1 MIKRDTD
8 EKLSA
13 IALRLRLAYTR
24 YHFNEMINTVTEAR
38 RLLEKSCF
46 IFLEKKLT
54 NEKPIE
60 SAWPLWLR
68 TSQEFVLWKDLI

>member
-46 IFLEKKLT
+46 IFLEKKL
-54 NEKPIE
+54 
-60 SAWPLWLR
+60 
-68 TSQEFVLWKDLI
+68 